1 MPVESTRVVE
11 VTKYIDVP
19 TEVIKLVDKYIDRP
33 VIEEKIVEVPK
44 YIEVPITNVKV
55 EVVDRIVEKFIEVEK
70 YIYKT
75 EKDSTCMKEANF
87 A

>member
-1 MPVESTRVVE
+1 MPQ
-11 VTKYIDVP
+11 
-19 TEVIKLVDKYIDRP
+19 EVIKIVDRTIEVPVDRIVYKDRFVEKP

-44 YIEVPITNVKV
+44 YIEVPVTNTKI

-75 EKDSTCMKEANF
+75 EKDSTCIKEANF